1 MPNYNPK
8 FDHLEPH
15 NKKWKNNPTKA
26 IRVPSIFESEI
37 LKYARALDEEQPTA
51 STPGFELVIDILG
64 NLSQDEL
71 TQLKLA
77 INSLIVEETAP
88 AIPAK
93 NNITQFRTLT
103 EDEKY
108 QYKQKFGFVPSKYQI
123 AIIDWIL
130 NSSENGCCN
139 AVAGAG
145 KSTSLWLVAKT
156 LQESG
161 LRIWQIRICVFGKK
175 NALDLINKFGKEW
188 KSSISTLHSAGWSL
202 VRQELNID
210 KGQDVDITDTK
221 YKRIA
226 EELGLLAWRR
236 KDSPS
241 LLIREKIVERA
252 DIFYDLI
259 DLVRLTNVE
268 PTGEAL
274 RKICKHHNLEGLIKA
289 DDAAYWIKHC
299 LDIGE
304 EKARRK
310 EAFDFTDQL
319 YLPVKWELH
328 HREWFKP
335 YKFVLLDEGQ
345 DQNPLQT
352 ELVMLLSGQLEGIFN
367 KLEPGRLLV
376 VADPYQA
383 IYGFAGADCNSYQNI
398 VKRINAV
405 ELSLSICYR
414 CPKKHIELVK
424 KIFPFIPI
432 EPSPDAIEG
441 VIKQIEKKDL
451 YSELQN
457 GDMVLSRK
465 TAPLVSLCLNL
476 LSRGIKATVEG
487 RKIGDS
493 IKNEIDLIAKQ
504 PRFIFK
510 EFNIFVDNYYHL
522 KITTYN
528 GLDNEEELK
537 QNLKDKLEAIKAIY
551 QANPQAKSITDL
563 KLQIDIIFSDEISPI
578 TLCVVHRAKGLE
590 AYRIFIYKPNDMP
603 MKWAKQHD
611 WQLEQ
616 EYNLLYVAMTRSKS
630 ELFIIGQCD
639 WYEAPSLEKQPK
651 NKTQAPKQDKSS
663 TNINEAPQ
671 VTRDYETVH
680 AEAKK
685 EMDKLLSEV
694 FKNKRKRTSF
704 IKQIADKELA
714 PNELEA
720 AGKIIYTSQEAKDAV
735 YSAYSRYWE
744 IMKEFYEEEENR
756 SKYGMSRFLNSL
768 HELDELQ
775 YFGDGDDF

>member
-1 MPNYNPK
+1 MPNYHPK

-15 NKKWKNNPTKA
+15 NKKWRHNPTKA
-26 IRVPSIFESEI
+26 IRVPQVLETEV

-51 STPGFELVIDILG
+51 STPGFEQVVDTLG
-64 NLSQDEL
+64 KLSQDEL
-71 TQLKLA
+71 SQLRLA

-108 QYKQKFGFVPSKYQI
+108 QYKQKFCFIPSKYQI

-130 NSSENGCCN
+130 SSSENGCCN

-161 LRIWQIRICVFGKK
+161 LRIWQIKICVFGKK

-202 VRQELNID
+202 VKEELKISNSY
-210 KGQDVDITDTK
+210 DVDVSDTK

-236 KDSPS
+236 NNSSS

-268 PTGEAL
+268 PTGQAL
-274 RKICKHHNLEGLIKA
+274 QKICSHHNLEGLINSN
-289 DDAAYWIKHC
+289 DAAYWIKHC
-299 LDIGE
+299 LEIGE

-352 ELVMLLSGQLEGIFN
+352 ELVMLLSGQLEPILPE
-367 KLEPGRLLV
+367 LEPGRLLV

-383 IYGFAGADCNSYQNI
+383 IYGFAGADCDSYENI

-405 ELSLSICYR
+405 ELPLSICYR

-451 YSELQN
+451 YSELKN

-504 PRFIFK
+504 PRFLFK
-510 EFNIFVDNYYHL
+510 DFNIFVDNYYHL

-537 QNLKDKLEAIKAIY
+537 QNLKDKIEAIKAIY
-551 QANPQAKSITDL
+551 QANPQAKSTTDL

-590 AYRIFIYKPNDMP
+590 GYRIFIYKPNDMP
-603 MKWAKQHD
+603 MRWAKQHD

-616 EYNLLYVAMTRSKS
+616 EYNLLYVALTRSKS
-630 ELFIIGQCD
+630 ELFIIGECD
-639 WYEAPSLEKQPK
+639 WYEAPSLDKQPN
-651 NKTQAPKQDKSS
+651 NKTKESIQDKSS
-663 TNINEAPQ
+663 TNVTQAPQ
-671 VTRDYETVH
+671 VTRDYETVR

-685 EMDKLLSEV
+685 EMHELLSGV
-694 FKNKRKRTSF
+694 VKDKRKKTA
-704 IKQIADKELA
+704 IIQEITDKEVT
-714 PNELEA
+714 PDELEA
-720 AGKIIYTSQEAKDAV
+720 AGKIIYTSQESKDAV

-744 IMKEFYEEEENR
+744 IMGEFYEEEEKR
-756 SKYGMSRFLNSL
+756 SKVGMQRFLNSL

-775 YFGDGDDF
+775 HFGDGDDF